1 MKVLPVLLS
10 LALLTAPA
18 LASQKKVYHR
28 KGLNTPKVKK
38 GGHRYVRYPVRV
50 NVNVN
55 TDKLKIEE
63 MIRDMN
69 E

>member
-1 MKVLPVLLS
+1 MRLLLFLPL

-18 LASQKKVYHR
+18 FPSKKKDYQS
-28 KGLNTPKVKK
+28 KGLNTHRVKK
-38 GGHRYVRYPVRV
+38 ESSRYVRYPVRV
-50 NVNVN
+50 NINVN